1 MVSALVS
8 FHKWMKGTNKS
19 QDYSNITPW
28 KLSHAPCQQVQRD
41 RERESSDFN
50 TVSARCCLG
59 SLCGVLN

>member
-28 KLSHAPCQQVQRD
+28 KLSHAPCQQVQGD
-41 RERESSDFN
+41 RERALTLIQFQQDVVWAACVEF
-50 TVSARCCLG
+50 
-59 SLCGVLN
+59 

>member
-8 FHKWMKGTNKS
+8 FHKWMKGTNES

-41 RERESSDFN
+41 RERE
-50 TVSARCCLG
+50 REL
-59 SLCGVLN
+59 